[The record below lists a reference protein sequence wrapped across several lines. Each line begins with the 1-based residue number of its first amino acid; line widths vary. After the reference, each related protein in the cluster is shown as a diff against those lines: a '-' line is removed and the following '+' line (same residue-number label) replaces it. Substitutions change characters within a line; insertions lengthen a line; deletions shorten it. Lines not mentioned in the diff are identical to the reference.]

1 VTLSKYIGDKTQM
14 NHELEKLRSEQEE
27 TLHLLASQLKEKFS
41 RMEQRIAK
49 QTVNESCRSDV
60 DDLLTKY
67 RQLEQNNTDLRTNF
81 KTLQKKYNEQQA
93 EMMVLKNK
101 TYLLEHKLAA
111 LEQLKSVNQLQS
123 LVTLQ
128 KKVQTMDSS
137 VMSLLRQEK
146 ARDQDFLA
154 LYNITTQS
162 RSQLGDFERRTLVEF
177 QYLEGQQNNTIS
189 VLHKYGT
196 QIHENN
202 IQGI

>member
-1 VTLSKYIGDKTQM
+1 MGDNQYVTLSKYIGDKTQM

-41 RMEQRIAK
+41 EMEQGIAK
-49 QTVNESCRSDV
+49 QTVNESYRSDV

-81 KTLQKKYNEQQA
+81 KTIQKKYNEQQA

-111 LEQLKSVNQLQS
+111 LEQLKTVNQLQS

-128 KKVQTMDSS
+128 KRYKLWIPPLCHYFVKKKHVIRIFWLCTTSRH
-137 VMSLLRQEK
+137 SLVV
-146 ARDQDFLA
+146 
-154 LYNITTQS
+154 N
-162 RSQLGDFERRTLVEF
+162 
-177 QYLEGQQNNTIS
+177 
-189 VLHKYGT
+189 
-196 QIHENN
+196 
-202 IQGI
+202 